1 MAVSE
6 PNVATLPVAPG
17 ARQAGDR
24 ATERSLA
31 AMALRRFLA
40 IPSAVVGAGLIVVL
54 VLAAIFAP
62 LLTPFDY
69 AEIAP
74 TQAYSPPS
82 REHLMG
88 TDKFGRDVFTRVL
101 YGGRISLTVG
111 LIAIAIGASIGVT
124 VGLVAGYFGGLVDEA
139 SMRVLDILLA
149 FPGILLAMGVVAMLG
164 PDLRNLMIA
173 VGIGYIAGFA
183 RLMRGNVLAARK
195 FDYVLAAEA
204 IGGRA
209 GTIMGRHILPNIAA
223 PLIVYATLSV
233 ASAIL
238 TAAGLSFLG
247 LGAKPPSPEWGI
259 MLSDG
264 RETLNRAWW
273 VSLFPGLAILVTTL
287 SINFVGDGLR
297 IALDPRLRMR

>member
-1 MAVSE
+1 MAAIEQGVSQS
-6 PNVATLPVAPG
+6 VAGAIPG
-17 ARQAGDR
+17 ASR
-24 ATERSLA
+24 AAEERSLA
-31 AMALRRFLA
+31 GVALRRFLTIRSA
-40 IPSAVVGAGLIVVL
+40 AAGAVVLLLL
-54 VLAAIFAP
+54 VLAAVLAP
-62 LLTPFDY
+62 YLTPFEYDK
-69 AEIAP
+69 IAP
-74 TQAYSPPS
+74 TAAYEAPS

-88 TDKFGRDVFTRVL
+88 TDKFGRDVYTRVL

-111 LIAIAIGASIGVT
+111 LIATAIGGGVGVVLGMT
-124 VGLVAGYFGGLVDEA
+124 AGYFGGLVDEVI
-139 SMRVLDILLA
+139 MRILDMMLA
-149 FPGILLAMGVVAMLG
+149 FPGILLAMGIVAMLG
-164 PDLRNLMIA
+164 PSLQNLMIA

-195 FDYVLAAEA
+195 FDYVLAAESL
-204 IGGRA
+204 GGRSW
-209 GTIMGRHILPNIAA
+209 TIMRRHVLPNIAA

-247 LGAKPPSPEWGI
+247 LGAQPPSPEWGI

-273 VSLFPGLAILVTTL
+273 VSLFPGLAILATTL

-297 IALDPRLRMR
+297 IALDPRMRGR

>member
-1 MAVSE
+1 MALTDQAVT
-6 PNVATLPVAPG
+6 VA
-17 ARQAGDR
+17 ARDDR
-24 ATERSLA
+24 RAIDRVEQRSLSG
-31 AMALRRFLA
+31 MALRRFLT
-40 IPSAVVGAGLIVVL
+40 IRSAAVGAVILLVL
-54 VLAAIFAP
+54 VLAAVFAP
-62 LLTPFDY
+62 LLTPYEYDK
-69 AEIAP
+69 IAP
-74 TQAYSPPS
+74 TEAYAPPS
-82 REHLMG
+82 GEHPMG

-111 LIAIAIGASIGVT
+111 LIATAIGGCIGVILGMT
-124 VGLVAGYFGGLVDEA
+124 AGYFGGLVDEA
-139 SMRVLDILLA
+139 TMRVLDMMLA
-149 FPGILLAMGVVAMLG
+149 FPGILLAMGIVAMLG
-164 PDLRNLMIA
+164 PSLQNLMIA

-183 RLMRGNVLAARK
+183 RLMRGNVLSARR

-204 IGGRA
+204 IGGHS
-209 GTIMGRHILPNIAA
+209 GTIMRRHIFPNIAA

-273 VSLFPGLAILVTTL
+273 VSLFPGLAILFTTL

-297 IALDPRLRMR
+297 IALDPRVRGR

>member
-1 MAVSE
+1 MAAIEQGVSQG
-6 PNVATLPVAPG
+6 VAGAIPG
-17 ARQAGDR
+17 ASRVAE
-24 ATERSLA
+24 ERSLA
-31 AMALRRFLA
+31 GIAFRRFLTSRSA
-40 IPSAVVGAGLIVVL
+40 AAGAVVLLLL
-54 VLAAIFAP
+54 VLAAILAP
-62 LLTPFDY
+62 HLTPFEYDK
-69 AEIAP
+69 IAP
-74 TQAYSPPS
+74 TAAYEAPS
-82 REHLMG
+82 GEHMMG

-111 LIAIAIGASIGVT
+111 LIATAIGGGVGVVLGMT
-124 VGLVAGYFGGLVDEA
+124 AGYFGGLVDEVI
-139 SMRVLDILLA
+139 MRLLDMMLA
-149 FPGILLAMGVVAMLG
+149 FPGILLAMGIVAMLG
-164 PDLRNLMIA
+164 PSLQNLMIA

-204 IGGRA
+204 LGGRS
-209 GTIMGRHILPNIAA
+209 GIIMRRHILPNIAA
-223 PLIVYATLSV
+223 PLIVYSTLSV

-247 LGAKPPSPEWGI
+247 LGAQPPSPEWGI

-297 IALDPRLRMR
+297 VALDPRVRGR

>member
-1 MAVSE
+1 MAAIEQGVS
-6 PNVATLPVAPG
+6 PNIVGAIPG
-17 ARQAGDR
+17 ARIGAE
-24 ATERSLA
+24 ERSLA
-31 AMALRRFLA
+31 GMAFRRYVTIRSA
-40 IPSAVVGAGLIVVL
+40 AAGAVVLLLL
-54 VLAAIFAP
+54 VLAAVFAP
-62 LLTPFDY
+62 TLTPFEYDK
-69 AEIAP
+69 IAP
-74 TQAYSPPS
+74 TAAYEGPS

-111 LIAIAIGASIGVT
+111 LIATVIGGCVGVLLGMT
-124 VGLVAGYFGGLVDEA
+124 AGYFGGLVDEA
-139 SMRVLDILLA
+139 TMRILDMMLA
-149 FPGILLAMGVVAMLG
+149 FPGILLAMGIVAMLG
-164 PDLRNLMIA
+164 PSLQNLMIA

-195 FDYVLAAEA
+195 FDYVLAAESL
-204 IGGRA
+204 GGRSW
-209 GTIMGRHILPNIAA
+209 TIMRRHILPNIAA

-247 LGAKPPSPEWGI
+247 LGAQPPSPEWGI

-297 IALDPRLRMR
+297 TALDPRLRGR

>member
-1 MAVSE
+1 MAAIEQGVSQG
-6 PNVATLPVAPG
+6 VAGAIPG
-17 ARQAGDR
+17 ASR
-24 ATERSLA
+24 AAEERSLA
-31 AMALRRFLA
+31 GIAFRRFLTIRSA
-40 IPSAVVGAGLIVVL
+40 AAGAVVLLLL
-54 VLAAIFAP
+54 VLAAILAP
-62 LLTPFDY
+62 HLTPFEYDK
-69 AEIAP
+69 IAP
-74 TQAYSPPS
+74 TAAYEAPS
-82 REHLMG
+82 GEHMMG

-111 LIAIAIGASIGVT
+111 LIATAIGGGGGVVLGMT
-124 VGLVAGYFGGLVDEA
+124 AGYFGGLVDEVI
-139 SMRVLDILLA
+139 MRLLDMMLA
-149 FPGILLAMGVVAMLG
+149 FPGILLAMGIVAMLG
-164 PDLRNLMIA
+164 PSLQNLMIA

-204 IGGRA
+204 LGGRS
-209 GTIMGRHILPNIAA
+209 GIIMRRHILPNIAA
-223 PLIVYATLSV
+223 PLIVYSTLSV

-247 LGAKPPSPEWGI
+247 LGAQPPSPEWGI

-297 IALDPRLRMR
+297 VALDPRVRGR

>member
-1 MAVSE
+1 MAAIEQGVS
-6 PNVATLPVAPG
+6 PSIAGTAPG
-17 ARQAGDR
+17 ASRRRD
-24 ATERSLA
+24 ERSLA
-31 AMALRRFLA
+31 GMAFRRFLT
-40 IPSAVVGAGLIVVL
+40 IRSAAFGAVILLLL
-54 VLAAIFAP
+54 VLAAILAP
-62 LLTPFDY
+62 YLTPFEYDK
-69 AEIAP
+69 IAP
-74 TQAYSPPS
+74 TAAYEGPS

-101 YGGRISLTVG
+101 FGGRISLTVG
-111 LIAIAIGASIGVT
+111 LIATVIGGGVG
-124 VGLVAGYFGGLVDEA
+124 VLLGLTAGYFGGLVDEA
-139 SMRVLDILLA
+139 TMRVLDMMLA
-149 FPGILLAMGVVAMLG
+149 FPGILLAMGIVAMLG
-164 PDLRNLMIA
+164 PSLQNLMIA

-195 FDYVLAAEA
+195 FDYVLAAESL
-204 IGGRA
+204 GGRSW
-209 GTIMGRHILPNIAA
+209 TIMRRHILPNIAA

-247 LGAKPPSPEWGI
+247 LGAQPPSPEWGI

-273 VSLFPGLAILVTTL
+273 VSLFPGLAILATTL

-297 IALDPRLRMR
+297 IALDPRMRGR